1 MKKILT
7 LVAALAVAAGFL
19 FTSCKKDTNTVKEFS
34 YSIYL
39 DLKTVT
45 WTSEIGGDS
54 SQGFNEWKN
63 QILNP
68 IREVFGAQNDT
79 FTLKGTQAECDAQ
92 ATTAC
97 KILEPALALIKGGDA
112 TVSITNNTTGKTVW
126 SFKLTK

>member
-45 WTSEIGGDS
+45 WTSEVGGDS
-54 SQGFNEWKN
+54 SQGFNEWKD

-68 IREVFGAQNDT
+68 IREVFGAKNDT

-92 ATTAC
+92 VTTAC
-97 KILEPALALIKGGDA
+97 KILEPALALIKGGEA

-126 SFKLTK
+126 SFKVTK